1 MIEFQQFGVQLA
13 SHVIEQYP
21 LPDAMGIAKDIF
33 KRLMVLTNEI
43 PASVREQYFLPIL
56 PSVVKLAKTFP
67 PLCKEAAEFLVQL
80 SKTCGASLA
89 NKTLGSPSLDAFSDG
104 NSMLNVVFVSGE
116 NGLIN
121 KAILKTFEDM
131 VQTAVV
137 KL

>member
-1 MIEFQQFGVQLA
+1 
-13 SHVIEQYP
+13 
-21 LPDAMGIAKDIF
+21 MGIAKDIF

-43 PASVREQYFLPIL
+43 PASVREQYFLPVL

-80 SKTCGASLA
+80 SKICGASLA
-89 NKTLGSPSLDAFSDG
+89 NRSLETSPLDITSDG
-104 NSMLNVVFVSGE
+104 GKVFFSMKDGQIS
-116 NGLIN
+116 
-121 KAILKTFEDM
+121 KAIQNTFKDI